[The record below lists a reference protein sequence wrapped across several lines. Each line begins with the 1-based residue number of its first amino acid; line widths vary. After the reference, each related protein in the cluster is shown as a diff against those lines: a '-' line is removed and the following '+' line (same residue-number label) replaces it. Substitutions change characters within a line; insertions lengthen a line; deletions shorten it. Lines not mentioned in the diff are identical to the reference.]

1 MPDFTTHTD
10 RVRELFDEQV
20 RRGTARDG
28 TGSEVTSTNEVVRWC
43 ADGDLGWSEIAW
55 SNLDESNA
63 DVVIGQ
69 QVEFFAAKG
78 LGFAWRVVDTDSPTD
93 LGARLE
99 RAGFEFVGTS
109 ELMIA
114 RVTDVPLDVALPPGV
129 TLSRESGP
137 AAIDRLIEVHERVF
151 GIDHSQLRRSLL
163 LQLTSSP
170 QLGEL
175 VVAMAEGVPVAS
187 SRVDFLP
194 DREFAGLWGGST
206 LPEWRGK
213 GLFRA
218 MVAHRS
224 RHPRVNPSSL
234 VSRSSRTDP
243 CAPTCGDLQPRR
255 PNAAHWA
262 SVTVIRRTGADTLT
276 GVLVGAM
283 SLNHRWS
290 SPRSKTESDLVTS
303 TRVRGGQGY
312 ATPEESGLGPSTLR
326 SAARGSRRTRP
337 PRPGT

>member
-1 MPDFTTHTD
+1 MPVSPVPFG

-43 ADGDLGWSEIAW
+43 ADGYLGWSEIAW

-224 RHPRVNPSSL
+224 REAAIRGYSYVYVIASSESQPIFTRL
-234 VSRSSRTDP
+234 SFESYGSVRTYM
-243 CAPTCGDLQPRR
+243 
-255 PNAAHWA
+255 W
-262 SVTVIRRTGADTLT
+262 
-276 GVLVGAM
+276 
-283 SLNHRWS
+283 
-290 SPRSKTESDLVTS
+290 
-303 TRVRGGQGY
+303 
-312 ATPEESGLGPSTLR
+312 
-326 SAARGSRRTRP
+326 RP
-337 PRPGT
+337 PATSP